1 MHTLIALSLVIAAA
15 PAVVTLPDAA
25 QKAEQVTIE
34 TAKGE
39 RTFTVEVVREEK
51 DRNRGLM
58 FRQEMAESAGM
69 LFDYDPPQQIS
80 FWMKNTFIPLDIIF
94 IGADGRI
101 LNIAEKTTP
110 LSLERLPAAG
120 KARGVLE
127 INGGLSEKLG
137 IKPGDKVRHTL
148 FDPVKK

>member
-1 MHTLIALSLVIAAA
+1 MQTLIYLSLLLAAA
-15 PAVVTLPDAA
+15 PVVVTAPAPA
-25 QKAEQVTIE
+25 SEKVVVE
-34 TAKGE
+34 TKKGE
-39 RTFTVEVVREEK
+39 RTFIVEVVREEK

-58 FRQEMAESAGM
+58 FRQEMAAGEGM
-69 LFDYDPPQQIS
+69 LFDYDPPQQVS
-80 FWMKNTFIPLDIIF
+80 FWMKNTFLPLDIIF

-110 LSLERLPAAG
+110 LSLERLPAEG

-137 IKPGDKVRHTL
+137 IKPGDRVRHVL
-148 FDPVKK
+148 FDQPQK

>member
-1 MHTLIALSLVIAAA
+1 MHTLIYLSLLLAAA
-15 PAVVTLPDAA
+15 PAVVTAPAA
-25 QKAEQVTIE
+25 PQAEEVVVE

-39 RTFTVEVVREEK
+39 RKFAVEVVREEK

-58 FRQEMAESAGM
+58 FRHELAEGSGM

-80 FWMKNTFIPLDIIF
+80 FWMKNTFLSLDIVF
-94 IGADGRI
+94 IGVDGRI

-110 LSLERLPAAG
+110 LSLERLPADG

-127 INGGLSEKLG
+127 INGGLSAKLG
-137 IKPGDKVRHTL
+137 IKPGDRVRHPL